1 MQQIRSNT
9 PNLITCL
16 NLLSGCVAIIMA
28 FHISDVFY
36 GLTGLQW
43 FYICVGAAALFD
55 FCDGFSARMLH
66 AYSPV
71 GKELDSLSDLISFG
85 VAPGMLM
92 LNIIL
97 ANEAGP
103 WFAAPALLIPAC
115 GAFRLAKFNVD
126 DTQTTSFVGLP
137 IPANA
142 LFWLGFSDWISRH
155 VYPSSWI
162 VVAIIVVV
170 SWLMIS
176 PLRMFSLKFITW
188 GFVDNLKRYAILI
201 AAAAFIA
208 FYGIEGLGWTIVLY
222 ILLSLFTKEKE
233 A

>member
-1 MQQIRSNT
+1 MQQIRTNT

-16 NLLSGCVAIIMA
+16 NLLSGCAAIIMA
-28 FHISDVFY
+28 FHVSDVFY
-36 GLTGLQW
+36 GLTGQQW

-92 LNIIL
+92 FNIIL
-97 ANEAGP
+97 ANSASAP
-103 WFAAPALLIPAC
+103 LAAIALLIPAC

-126 DTQTTSFVGLP
+126 DSQATSFAGLP

-142 LFWLGFSDWISRH
+142 LFWLGFVEWIAQH
-155 VYPSSWI
+155 TFPPYWL
-162 VVAIIVVV
+162 VAIIVMLV
-170 SWLMIS
+170 SWLMVS
-176 PLRMFSLKFITW
+176 HVRMFSLKFRTW
-188 GFVDNLKRYAILI
+188 GFADNLKRYAILI
-201 AAAAFIA
+201 AAAGFIA
-208 FYGIEGLGWTIVLY
+208 IYGISGLGWTIVLY
-222 ILLSLFTKEKE
+222 VLLSLFTKEKD

>member
-36 GLTGLQW
+36 GLTGQQW

-66 AYSPV
+66 AYSPM
-71 GKELDSLSDLISFG
+71 GKELDSLSDLVSFG

-97 ANEAGP
+97 SHVECP
-103 WFAAPALLIPAC
+103 WPAVIALLIPAC

-126 DTQTTSFVGLP
+126 DTQATSFVGLP

-142 LFWLGFSDWISRH
+142 LFWLGFSDWITKH
-155 VYPSSWI
+155 GCPSYWI
-162 VVAIIVVV
+162 VAIIIVLF

-176 PLRMFSLKFITW
+176 PMRMFSLKFKCW
-188 GFVDNLKRYAILI
+188 GFTDNLKRYAILI
-201 AAAAFIA
+201 AAAAFVSL
-208 FYGIEGLGWTIVLY
+208 YGIAGLGWTILLY
-222 ILLSLFTKEKE
+222 ILLSLFSKQKEV
-233 A
+233 